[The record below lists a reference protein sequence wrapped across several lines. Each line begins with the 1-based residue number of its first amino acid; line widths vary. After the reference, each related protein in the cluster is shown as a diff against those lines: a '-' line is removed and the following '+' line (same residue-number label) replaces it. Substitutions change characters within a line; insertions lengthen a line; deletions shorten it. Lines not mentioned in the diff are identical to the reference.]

1 MQLTDRFTAA
11 LVLAHNLHREQL
23 RKATLVPYIAH
34 LLTVSALVLENGGD
48 EASAIAALLHDAAED
63 QGGDET
69 LALIREKFGPQVAEI
84 VAGCSDTFEI
94 PKPPWRER
102 KEAYLGHLP
111 KASPE
116 IQLVSLADK
125 VHNARTI
132 LANLRTSG
140 EDLWSCFKGGKEGTL
155 WYYRQLV
162 AIFNQLPPS
171 PLSKELDE
179 IVAEIEKLSEFSTE

>member
-84 VAGCSDTFEI
+84 VVGCSDTFEI

-140 EDLWSCFKGGKEGTL
+140 EDLWEFTSKGGKRVRCGTTGNSL
-155 WYYRQLV
+155 LYSTNSHLH
-162 AIFNQLPPS
+162 PS
-171 PLSKELDE
+171 LKN
-179 IVAEIEKLSEFSTE
+179 